1 MFRHRFGLCCCARL
15 SPGPSRAFLTV
26 PHASSH
32 PTSTSWQFTRDRVFT
47 RIHSGLPDNAPWLF
61 RVVLRSRTFL
71 LFTVIVTVV
80 LGATAAA
87 NPDWLLRFD
96 EPVANWIRST
106 VGDGRAVVL
115 VTTLGAPN
123 LTVLIGLIGTAVLWR
138 WCRASAMTLGALVG
152 SAVVVD
158 IGLKLIV
165 DRSRP
170 ANPAVGTALGSFPS
184 GHVIHAVVLFGLVP
198 FFLLWALTGRKIF
211 LQAGFVVFT
220 FVVFGVAVS
229 RVALGAHW
237 PSDVIVSL
245 LIGASLLLGAEQ
257 MLTSRWASGRCST
270 LVVHRPHFHDT

>member
-1 MFRHRFGLCCCARL
+1 VTV
-15 SPGPSRAFLTV
+15 SRATS
-26 PHASSH
+26 HTASNG
-32 PTSTSWQFTRDRVFT
+32 WQFTRDRVFT
-47 RIHSGLPDNAPWLF
+47 RIHSGLPDSAPWLF

-71 LFTVIVTVV
+71 VVTVLLTVV
-80 LGATAAA
+80 LGAIAAA

-96 EPVANWIRST
+96 EPVADWVRST
-106 VGDGRAVVL
+106 IGDGRAVVL

-123 LTVLIGLIGTAVLWR
+123 LTVFVGLVGTAVLWR
-138 WCRASAMTLGALVG
+138 WCRASALTLSALVG

-170 ANPAVGTALGSFPS
+170 TNPVVSTALGSFPS

-198 FFLLWALTGRKIF
+198 FLLWALSGRKIF
-211 LQAGFVVFT
+211 LQAGFVVFSV
-220 FVVFGVAVS
+220 VVFGVALS

-237 PSDVIVSL
+237 PSDVIVSS

-257 MLTSRWASGRCST
+257 MLTSSWASSRCST
-270 LVVHRPHFHDT
+270 LGLHRLHSHNA

>member
-1 MFRHRFGLCCCARL
+1 MPR
-15 SPGPSRAFLTV
+15 
-26 PHASSH
+26 
-32 PTSTSWQFTRDRVFT
+32 STSDIASTDWQFSRNRVFT
-47 RIHSGLPDNAPWLF
+47 RIHSGLPDSAPWLF
-61 RVVLRSRTFL
+61 RVVLRSRSFL
-71 LFTVIVTVV
+71 LVTVV
-80 LGATAAA
+80 VTVVFGAIAAS
-87 NPDWLLRFD
+87 NPDWLLQFD
-96 EPVANWIRST
+96 EPVADWIRST
-106 VGDGRAVVL
+106 IGDGRAVVL

-123 LTVLIGLIGTAVLWR
+123 LTVFVGLVGTAVLWR
-138 WCRASAMTLGALVG
+138 WCRASALTLGALVG

-170 ANPAVGTALGSFPS
+170 SDPVVSTALGSFPS

-198 FFLLWALTGRKIF
+198 FVLWAFTGRKMI

-220 FVVFGVAVS
+220 LVVLGVPLS

-257 MLTSRWASGRCST
+257 MLTSSWASSRCST
-270 LVVHRPHFHDT
+270 LALHTQDSPDGG